1 MMMMMLLVAV
11 YSNLISTH
19 SIEFSHPWS
28 SPYCVA
34 NGNWILAS
42 TILEM
47 WGCFRNRVTALAN
60 FWGMTTSTSTWNS
73 YTCWVHVVTLSSV
86 EINRPL
92 SAPLATFGS
101 GLCQVKKN
109 IFIWCDDIDDVMATL
124 KWIHSVPFLSFHHI
138 LKSSGQFLQVLPLKR
153 GRDLA
158 TRMQTPCES
167 AGCLGS
173 SFAVPSAPR
182 PRVENDVSW
191 LVIGGLLVPQIPS
204 KYLVMLL
211 TIGSSSCRVGQI
223 PWTWKI

>member
-1 MMMMMLLVAV
+1 MMMKMMMLVVAV
-11 YSNLISTH
+11 CSNQISTH

-47 WGCFRNRVTALAN
+47 WGCFRIRITALAN

-73 YTCWVHVVTLSSV
+73 CTCWVHIVTLSSV

-109 IFIWCDDIDDVMATL
+109 IFIWCDDIDDEMATL

-138 LKSSGQFLQVLPLKR
+138 LKSGQFLQVLPLKR

-158 TRMQTPCES
+158 NANTLRIGRLP
-167 AGCLGS
+167 
-173 SFAVPSAPR
+173 
-182 PRVENDVSW
+182 W
-191 LVIGGLLVPQIPS
+191 LVVRRAISASTTGGKWRLVTRDWRIASATDSFKTSGHAHNCSAMNFPS
-204 KYLVMLL
+204 WA
-211 TIGSSSCRVGQI
+211 SSMDL
-223 PWTWKI
+223 